1 MNVLLGLNE
10 IKKKKTEEDKA
21 FELMRS
27 QLLEFLNNCLDNYF
41 FDFED
46 SSYHNVTDISG
57 MFLNCRNLN

>member
-10 IKKKKTEEDKA
+10 IKKKKIEEDKA

-27 QLLEFLNNCLDNYF
+27 QLLEFLNNRLDNYF

-46 SSYHNVTDISG
+46 SSNHPVTDVSG